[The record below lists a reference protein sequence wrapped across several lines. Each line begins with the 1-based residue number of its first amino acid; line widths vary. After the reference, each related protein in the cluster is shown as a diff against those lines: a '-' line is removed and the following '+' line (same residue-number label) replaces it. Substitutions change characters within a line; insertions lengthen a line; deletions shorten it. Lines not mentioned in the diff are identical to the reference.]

1 MCPLDCVG
9 RNTAHITYTKKLL
22 QKKHFPSTHLF
33 KKNTHHAIHP
43 SILPLPPLPPTISSP
58 VFSPPFLDIAIHQIQ
73 PPIIPPG
80 LTKHL
85 PGRVKVERT
94 ERVLAGRRLEVPGP
108 VDRVEDRLPPAVS
121 HGVDRVLVE
130 LELGVGGYAAGLARA
145 TPVGV
150 LAEEVLVGDGVLAV
164 VVEADAVARVF
175 VLQV

>member
-1 MCPLDCVG
+1 M
-9 RNTAHITYTKKLL
+9 
-22 QKKHFPSTHLF
+22 
-33 KKNTHHAIHP
+33 
-43 SILPLPPLPPTISSP
+43 
-58 VFSPPFLDIAIHQIQ
+58 
-73 PPIIPPG
+73 
-80 LTKHL
+80 
-85 PGRVKVERT
+85 ERT

-130 LELGVGGYAAGLARA
+130 LELGVGGYAARLARA